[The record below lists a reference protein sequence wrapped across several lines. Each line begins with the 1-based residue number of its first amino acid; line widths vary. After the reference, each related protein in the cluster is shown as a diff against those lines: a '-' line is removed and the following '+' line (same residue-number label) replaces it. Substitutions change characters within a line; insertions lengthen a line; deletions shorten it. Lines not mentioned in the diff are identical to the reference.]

1 MARTLMACTQD
12 RNYRQRNECSEHT
25 GHAGNV
31 GNAAPG
37 CRGAVG
43 PLAYRLMRLTLQVP
57 AEPGAWRL
65 RPRPCS

>member
-1 MARTLMACTQD
+1 MARTLMTCTQD
-12 RNYRQRNECSEHT
+12 RNYRQHNECSEHT
-25 GHAGNV
+25 GHAGNAE
-31 GNAAPG
+31 NAAPG

-43 PLAYRLMRLTLQVP
+43 PLAYRLMRFPLQAP